1 MFALVDGNNFYVSC
15 ERVFAPR
22 LIGRPVVVLSSND
35 GACIARSN
43 EAKDLGVGMAEPWF
57 KVRHLEK
64 SAGLIAVSANHE
76 LYADMSAR
84 MMAVEA
90 RYAPRQEV
98 YSVDESFLDFT
109 GIREDL
115 VAIGRDMR
123 ATILRETGLPTS
135 VGFGATKTLAKL
147 ANHIGK
153 TADRKPG
160 SYPAQLAQVCNLS
173 GLPQVELESVL
184 AATEV
189 GSVWGVGKR
198 IGEKLRAGGVLTVL
212 DLVRMDAATLRAQ
225 FSVTLEK
232 TLLELRGTSCMELDD
247 APGPRQ
253 QILVSRSFGTPITEV
268 EGIVEA
274 VAEFASRA
282 AERLRQQGS
291 VTGAVGIFF
300 MTSPFRTSDRQ
311 HAVNVTVP
319 LVRPTGD
326 SAVLVNAATAAVRE
340 QFRSG
345 IRYAKAGAV
354 LSDLRPAGQEQGEL
368 EFSASDEVVTKR
380 PPSGRDRLMVA
391 MDALN
396 NRYGRDSI
404 RLGSTAAGSNG
415 ADVAVWATRQERRSP
430 RYTTRWDE
438 MPVVSAR

>member
-1 MFALVDGNNFYVSC
+1 MSDPVLIYSRFPKAL
-15 ERVFAPR
+15 
-22 LIGRPVVVLSSND
+22 
-35 GACIARSN
+35 
-43 EAKDLGVGMAEPWF
+43 M
-57 KVRHLEK
+57 
-64 SAGLIAVSANHE
+64 
-76 LYADMSAR
+76 
-84 MMAVEA
+84 
-90 RYAPRQEV
+90 
-98 YSVDESFLDFT
+98 
-109 GIREDL
+109 
-115 VAIGRDMR
+115 
-123 ATILRETGLPTS
+123 
-135 VGFGATKTLAKL
+135 
-147 ANHIGK
+147 
-153 TADRKPG
+153 
-160 SYPAQLAQVCNLS
+160 
-173 GLPQVELESVL
+173 
-184 AATEV
+184 
-189 GSVWGVGKR
+189 KR

-232 TLLELRGTSCMELDD
+232 TLLELRGTSCMELND

-291 VTGAVGIFF
+291 VAGAVGIFF
-300 MTSPFRTSDRQ
+300 MTSPLRTSDRQ
-311 HAVNVTVP
+311 HAVNATVP

-326 SAVLVNAATAAVRE
+326 SAVLVNVATAAVRK

-368 EFSASDEVVTKR
+368 DLFASDEEVTKK
-380 PPSGRDRLMVA
+380 PPNGRDRLMVA

-396 NRYGRDSI
+396 NRYGRGSI
-404 RLGSTAAGSNG
+404 RLGSTAVGSNG

-430 RYTTRWDE
+430 RYTTKWDE

>member
-1 MFALVDGNNFYVSC
+1 
-15 ERVFAPR
+15 
-22 LIGRPVVVLSSND
+22 
-35 GACIARSN
+35 
-43 EAKDLGVGMAEPWF
+43 
-57 KVRHLEK
+57 
-64 SAGLIAVSANHE
+64 
-76 LYADMSAR
+76 
-84 MMAVEA
+84 
-90 RYAPRQEV
+90 
-98 YSVDESFLDFT
+98 
-109 GIREDL
+109 
-115 VAIGRDMR
+115 
-123 ATILRETGLPTS
+123 
-135 VGFGATKTLAKL
+135 
-147 ANHIGK
+147 
-153 TADRKPG
+153 
-160 SYPAQLAQVCNLS
+160 
-173 GLPQVELESVL
+173 
-184 AATEV
+184 
-189 GSVWGVGKR
+189 
-198 IGEKLRAGGVLTVL
+198 
-212 DLVRMDAATLRAQ
+212 MDAATLRAQ

-253 QILVSRSFGTPITEV
+253 EILVSRSFGTPITDV

-291 VTGAVGIFF
+291 VAGAVGIFF
-300 MTSPFRTSDRQ
+300 MTSPFRTSDRP

-340 QFRSG
+340 QFRNG

-368 EFSASDEVVTKR
+368 DLFASDEVVTKK
-380 PPSGRDRLMVA
+380 PPNGRDRLMVA

-396 NRYGRDSI
+396 NRYGRGSI
-404 RLGSTAAGSNG
+404 RLGSTAVGSNG

-430 RYTTRWDE
+430 RYTTKWDE